1 MQGVAVT
8 SISLCNIAAII
19 LTAPLQTIV
28 TSLQLSVKPHK
39 EIFQEPTAK
48 GTQLARINTSL
59 TVQEKRRLELI
70 IRSGGEQKPFTAPVY
85 EGYASTIKGLYNQG
99 PRAFFKGL
107 TFRAMHQLAHYYSF
121 TEIAILS
128 GNQTHESEKVR
139 IMGQLGKLYL
149 LQCLS
154 DVAFNMF
161 HILENRYILQNNIS

>member
-1 MQGVAVT
+1 MKDFDEQFLRNYDEDKYHDPHLYLTKEVQEEVLEMQGLAVS
-8 SISLCNIAAII
+8 SISLCNIAAIV

-39 EIFQEPTAK
+39 DIFQEPTAK

-107 TFRAMHQLAHYYSF
+107 TFRAMHQMAHFYSF
-121 TEIAILS
+121 TEIALLS
-128 GNQTHESEKVR
+128 GNQTH
-139 IMGQLGKLYL
+139 
-149 LQCLS
+149 
-154 DVAFNMF
+154 
-161 HILENRYILQNNIS
+161 